1 MADGD
6 GPDEGESSGS
16 TLCLGEIRECGDEL
30 DLGEAE
36 DFGDGEGDG
45 LGVAATLGAG
55 VGFGD
60 DCGAGVGEKRVV
72 GLFRFA
78 FQVNTEL
85 FASAFSILAAVTTS
99 PPLNG
104 PRVLLVGIVA
114 VGGWPTGM
122 GS

>member
-6 GPDEGESSGS
+6 GPVEGESSGS
-16 TLCLGEIRECGDEL
+16 TFCRGEIREWGVEL
-30 DLGEAE
+30 DLGE
-36 DFGDGEGDG
+36 DFGDGDGGGDG
-45 LGVAATLGAG
+45 FGEAVTLGAV

-60 DCGAGVGEKRVV
+60 DCGAGVEEKRVV
-72 GLFRFA
+72 GLFRFT

-85 FASAFSILAAVTTS
+85 FASAFSMLAAVTTS

-104 PRVLLVGIVA
+104 PRVRLVGIVA